1 MKSLLLLAAAI
12 ALMPAARVIL
22 PPTNPARETEQG
34 RRAFAAGQYG
44 QALRHFEEA
53 DALRSNARNSFNR
66 GTAEIA
72 AGDRAAGE
80 QRLQESMSEPQL
92 RAAALYNRAR
102 AAIEEKEFDRAVDDL
117 QEALRITPSDL
128 EAKRNLEIA
137 LRRNEERQ
145 QQRRRSSGDDGAQQ
159 PDDQPGEPGDDEEQP
174 SDPDQGEDEPESGR
188 PDLDSLLRAV
198 QQQENEELNRM
209 RRGREERRRVGW

>member
-1 MKSLLLLAAAI
+1 MKSLLLIAAVV
-12 ALMPAARVIL
+12 ALMPATRAIL

-53 DALRSNARNSFNR
+53 EALRNNARNSFNR

-80 QRLQESMSEPQL
+80 RRLEESMSEPQL

-102 AAIEEKEFDRAVDDL
+102 AAIEGREYDRAVDDL
-117 QEALRITPSDL
+117 QESLRIAPNDL

-137 LRRNEERQ
+137 LRRSDQRQ
-145 QQRRRSSGDDGAQQ
+145 QQRRQSGDGGGQQ
-159 PDDQPGEPGDDEEQP
+159 PDDQPGEPGEEQDQP
-174 SDPDQGEDEPESGR
+174 SQPDEGEPEREGGR
-188 PDLDSLLRAV
+188 PDLESLLRAV
-198 QQQENEELNRM
+198 QQQENEELSRM